1 MRILRLYFRITIMMF
16 KENYY
21 KQSVLVP
28 FWKEKK
34 SGEYYGSFSVKK
46 IDRL

>member
-1 MRILRLYFRITIMMF
+1 MRILRLYFRITIMVF

-34 SGEYYGSFSVKK
+34 SRKYYGSFRVKR